1 MKIVNFCIRF
11 SVGWLGWLGCW
22 LFELVVFSVSCLSS
36 WFVVSGWLVELVGV
50 VVSLSKL
57 SIFELGFELVGLVGL
72 LVF

>member
-1 MKIVNFCIRF
+1 MR
-11 SVGWLGWLGCW
+11 WLGCW
-22 LFELVVFSVSCLSS
+22 LFELVIFSVSCLSS